1 MSAWLGSL
9 ISIIDHD
16 IKYVFYKYIFKVLGY
31 IIIIVVV
38 VVSDAV
44 RVQALLE

>member
-9 ISIIDHD
+9 ISITDHD

-31 IIIIVVV
+31 IIVIIVF
-38 VVSDAV
+38 SDAV

>member
-9 ISIIDHD
+9 ISITDHD

-31 IIIIVVV
+31 IIVII

>member
-9 ISIIDHD
+9 ISITDHD
-16 IKYVFYKYIFKVLGY
+16 VKYVFYKYIFKVLGY
-31 IIIIVVV
+31 IIVVIVF
-38 VVSDAV
+38 SDAV